1 MTDALPGGVADGP
14 LADVLADAPLADV
27 LAPRPVLSQTL
38 QFKGRVWDVVTDE
51 VDLGAGGVVHRD
63 YVRHTGAVAVMALN
77 DRGEVYLVRQYR
89 HPVGRELWEPPA
101 GLLDVAGEPPL
112 EGAKRE
118 LWEEADLRAATWHT
132 LADFFTTPGG
142 VSERIRIFLARDL
155 TEVPENERF
164 DREAEELEMEG
175 RWVPLTELLAGIQ
188 AGRVGAPTVSLGAYA
203 LDAAVRSGFATLRP
217 ADAPFSE

>member
-1 MTDALPGGVADGP
+1 MTGSDGGDQTADVPVTDGL
-14 LADVLADAPLADV
+14 LADVV
-27 LAPRPVLSQTL
+27 APRPVISQTV
-38 QFKGRVWDVVTDE
+38 QFAGRVWDVVTDE

-63 YVRHTGAVAVMALN
+63 YLRHSGAVAVMALN
-77 DRGEVYLVRQYR
+77 ERGEVYLVRQYR

-101 GLLDVAGEPPL
+101 GLMDVAGEPAL

-155 TEVPENERF
+155 TEVPEDERF
-164 DREAEELEMEG
+164 EREAEELEMEG
-175 RWVPLTELLAGIQ
+175 RWVPLAELLEAIQ
-188 AGRVGAPTVSLGAYA
+188 AGRVGGPSTSLGAFA
-203 LDAAVRSGFATLRP
+203 LDAAIRSGFATLRA
-217 ADAPFSE
+217 ADAAFD